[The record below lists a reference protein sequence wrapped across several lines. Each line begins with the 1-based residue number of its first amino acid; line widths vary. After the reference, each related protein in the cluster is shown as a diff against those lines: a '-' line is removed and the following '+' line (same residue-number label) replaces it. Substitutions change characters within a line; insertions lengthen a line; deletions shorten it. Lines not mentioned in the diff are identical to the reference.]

1 MPRFHFQRV
10 GFESVTLWNAGPSV
24 LIDIFDIRK
33 HNFGPAM
40 SAQTPHQCLIYE
52 GSPSRYLP
60 ALASL
65 LTQKLNAN
73 YRCLY
78 MNSPA
83 MVAGMRSHLA
93 AAGVDIPQQVKKTS
107 LVMSSDQDHL
117 VDGRFDVDRM
127 MHTLG
132 DAVRQAVKD
141 GYAGLWATGD
151 MTWELG
157 PQRDFSK
164 LLEYEWRLEAFFRT
178 YSALSGV
185 CQYHADTLPRKVL
198 RQAVLT
204 HPSIFINETLS
215 LINPRYL
222 PANLYNDD
230 AEKNPEL
237 ESLIDK
243 LTVPVEQ

>member
-1 MPRFHFQRV
+1 
-10 GFESVTLWNAGPSV
+10 
-24 LIDIFDIRK
+24 
-33 HNFGPAM
+33 M
-40 SAQTPHQCLIYE
+40 SAQTPHQCLIYD

-60 ALASL
+60 ALAAL
-65 LTQKLNAN
+65 LTQKLKAN

-78 MNSPA
+78 LNSPV

-93 AAGVDIPQQVKKTS
+93 AAGVDIARQTEKTS
-107 LVMSSDQDHL
+107 LVMSSDLGHL

-127 MHTLG
+127 MDTLG
-132 DAVRQAVKD
+132 EAVRQAVRD

-157 PQRDFSK
+157 PQQDFSK

-198 RQAVLT
+198 RQALLT
-204 HPSIFINETLS
+204 HPSIFINETMS
-215 LINPRYL
+215 LINPRFL
-222 PANLYNDD
+222 PANSYTDQ
-230 AEKNPEL
+230 AEMNPEL
-237 ESLIDK
+237 ETMIDK
-243 LTVPVEQ
+243 LTAPVER